1 MGVPRIAIDC
11 GSATPVGMAREE
23 WEARVLLAACYR
35 VFAHLGWTEMIYN
48 HITLRL
54 PAARGGERH
63 LLINPF
69 GLHYSEV
76 TASNLVKI
84 DLDGTILSESRWPI
98 NPAGLA
104 PHATIHRHI
113 ERAHCVMHTHT
124 TAGLAVACT
133 RGGLSM
139 TNFYAAQLYGKV
151 AYHDFEGITVNP
163 EEGPRM
169 LNSLGGK
176 PILILRNHGLL
187 AWGETLP
194 QAFAHLWTVQRA
206 CEIQV
211 AAQGLRDAL
220 IEIPRPVLEQC
231 TRVSLQL
238 DPSYGAG
245 VDVFNALIRQI
256 DRIDPSYKT

>member
-1 MGVPRIAIDC
+1 MGVPRIAIDY
-11 GSATPVGMAREE
+11 GAPRLEGVQREE

-35 VFAHLGWTEMIYN
+35 VFDRLGWTELIYN
-48 HITLRL
+48 HITLRI
-54 PAARGGERH
+54 PGPDRH

-76 TASNLVKI
+76 RASNLVKI
-84 DLDGTILSESRWPI
+84 DLDGNILSDSPWPI

-113 ERAHCVMHTHT
+113 DAAHCVMHTHT

-133 RGGLSM
+133 KGGLST
-139 TNFYAAQLYGKV
+139 TNFYSAQLYGKV

-169 LNSLGGK
+169 LKALDGR

-211 AAQGLRDAL
+211 AALGMGGEP
-220 IEIPRPVLEQC
+220 IEIPRPVLEQA
-231 TRVSLQL
+231 TRTSLQF
-238 DPSYGAG
+238 DPRYGAG

-256 DRIDPSYKT
+256 EAEDPSYKT